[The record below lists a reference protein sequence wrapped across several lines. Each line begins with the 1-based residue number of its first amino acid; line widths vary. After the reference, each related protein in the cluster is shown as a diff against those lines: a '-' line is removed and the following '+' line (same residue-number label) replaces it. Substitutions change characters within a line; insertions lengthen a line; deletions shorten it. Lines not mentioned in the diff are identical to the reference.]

1 MNKSLRKNI
10 NPISPKKLLLSKWT
24 AVTPMHRK
32 KHFIVVKLIES
43 ELPNSSSS
51 MNNKPPLHLKAIHLE
66 AIYSKQIYEMPW
78 QDLQDSTQWLRGWK

>member
-1 MNKSLRKNI
+1 MNKPLRKSI

-24 AVTPMHRK
+24 AVTPVQRE

-43 ELPNSSSS
+43 ELPNSSTS
-51 MNNKPPLHLKAIHLE
+51 MNNKAPLNLRAIHLE
-66 AIYSKQIYEMPW
+66 AIYSKRIYEMPW